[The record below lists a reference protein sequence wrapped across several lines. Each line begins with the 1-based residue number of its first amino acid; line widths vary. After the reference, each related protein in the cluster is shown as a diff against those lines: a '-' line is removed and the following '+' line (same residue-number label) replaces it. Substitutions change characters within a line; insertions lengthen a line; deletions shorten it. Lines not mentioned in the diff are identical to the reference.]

1 VVERHLGDIALYGWT
16 FSAFM
21 LAALA
26 GNVIAGA
33 ASDRSELRTP
43 LIVGV
48 VLFACG
54 LLLGGLAPSM
64 IVLVAGRG
72 VQGLGAGFLQ
82 VVVSVAVGR
91 GYAENLRPRMVA
103 VTSSAWVLPS
113 LIGPLAAGAVAQSLN
128 WRWVFLGMLLPVA
141 LAAWLAL
148 PAVSGLG
155 PPAGKPGVLANR
167 DAEGLELQIEDEV
180 EVPTEA
186 RSGAGEHAP
195 GRRGVAKPALLV
207 AVGAGVFLVGLG
219 ETNGLTRAALV
230 LVGLVLGV
238 PGLVAVLPGRH
249 EPMRSRLIGALV
261 VGALVNL
268 AFFGAE
274 AFLPL
279 TLTSVHHRSATLAGA
294 VLTSAS
300 LTWTSASWLQ
310 AHWLPRAGARV
321 VAASGVAMIVL
332 GLCGLVALDS
342 ATTPWW
348 TSYISW
354 VVAGGG
360 MGLAYS
366 TLNVEI
372 LAASTEARRG
382 ESSAALGVLFSLGI
396 AIGTGAGG
404 ALLAWSLADG
414 HGRSTGLRLVDVVAL
429 AAAVI
434 ALAGC
439 VTLPGRVRSCEP
451 ASGD

>member
-1 VVERHLGDIALYGWT
+1 
-16 FSAFM
+16 
-21 LAALA
+21 
-26 GNVIAGA
+26 
-33 ASDRSELRTP
+33 
-43 LIVGV
+43 
-48 VLFACG
+48 
-54 LLLGGLAPSM
+54 
-64 IVLVAGRG
+64 
-72 VQGLGAGFLQ
+72 
-82 VVVSVAVGR
+82 
-91 GYAENLRPRMVA
+91 
-103 VTSSAWVLPS
+103 
-113 LIGPLAAGAVAQSLN
+113 
-128 WRWVFLGMLLPVA
+128 
-141 LAAWLAL
+141 
-148 PAVSGLG
+148 
-155 PPAGKPGVLANR
+155 
-167 DAEGLELQIEDEV
+167 
-180 EVPTEA
+180 
-186 RSGAGEHAP
+186 
-195 GRRGVAKPALLV
+195 LLV
-207 AVGAGVFLVGLG
+207 AVGAGLFLAGLG
-219 ETNGLTRAALV
+219 ETNGVTRVV
-230 LVGLVLGV
+230 LVVVGLAVGA
-238 PGLVAVLPGRH
+238 PGLMAVLPGRH
-249 EPMRSRLIGALV
+249 EPMRSRLLGALV

-321 VAASGVAMIVL
+321 VAASGVAMIAV

-348 TSYISW
+348 TSYIAW

-372 LAASTEARRG
+372 LAASTEVRRG
-382 ESSAALGVLFSLGI
+382 ENAAALGVLFSLGI

-414 HGRSTGLRLVDVVAL
+414 HGRSTGLRLVDLVAV

-451 ASGD
+451 VSGD